1 MKKMLSINPKLNI
14 VTTLK
19 LRIDQYKKYYIDEN
33 IILTIN
39 QHLDDYET
47 MWNQIAFSINGFS
60 VN

>member
-47 MWNQIAFSINGFS
+47 MWN
-60 VN
+60 